1 MVNDALHHRVDAII
15 PLGGESMSFMA
26 TWKGNDYWFSATGR
40 SAIAYRVSY
49 GIALTVTG
57 PFGDPSEYAEDLT
70 DFATFCTQH
79 SWTPVFYSV
88 HKSQRAEL
96 AKAGWDS
103 LDVGT

>member
-57 PFGDPSEYAEDLT
+57 PFGDPSEYAEDL
-70 DFATFCTQH
+70 H
-79 SWTPVFYSV
+79 
-88 HKSQRAEL
+88 
-96 AKAGWDS
+96 
-103 LDVGT
+103 